1 MQAFFLAMAMHPEA
15 QKKAQEELDRVIGS
29 ERLPEFEDRSSLP
42 YLSALLKEVLR
53 WHPVTPIGVPHRT
66 VSDDEYNGWYVPAG
80 TIVTVNVW

>member
-15 QKKAQEELDRVIGS
+15 QRKAQEELDRVVGS

-53 WHPVTPIGVPHRT
+53 WHPVTPIGVPHRA
-66 VSDDEYNGWYVPAG
+66 VADDEYNGWYIPAG
-80 TIVTVNVW
+80 TIVTANVW